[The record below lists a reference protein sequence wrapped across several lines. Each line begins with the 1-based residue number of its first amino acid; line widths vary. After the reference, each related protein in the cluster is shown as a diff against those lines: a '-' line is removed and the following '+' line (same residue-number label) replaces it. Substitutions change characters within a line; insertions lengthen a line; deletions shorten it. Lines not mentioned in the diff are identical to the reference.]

1 MGGGA
6 WAAAQRVTDAAVPI
20 RAARAADVDAI
31 HAIEVASFGDPWK
44 RVGFRDLILAG
55 AATVVV
61 ATDTSDAPIGFG
73 ILVSAADEAEIANVA
88 VAPAARR
95 RGVGAALV
103 DHLLAAAERAGAA
116 AIYLEV
122 RESNAAAR
130 ALYHHKGFCDV
141 SRRRGYY
148 RLPDEDAIVMRR
160 PAPAIA

>member
-1 MGGGA
+1 MTGA
-6 WAAAQRVTDAAVPI
+6 VVPI

-31 HAIEVASFGDPWK
+31 HAIEVSSFTDPWK

-61 ATDTSDAPIGFG
+61 ATDAADTPIGFG

-88 VAPAARR
+88 VAPEARR
-95 RGVGAALV
+95 RGIGAALV
-103 DHLLAAAERAGAA
+103 DHLLAAAERGGAA

-130 ALYHHKGFCDV
+130 SLYRGKGFSDV

-160 PAPAIA
+160 PAPAVE

>member
-1 MGGGA
+1 M
-6 WAAAQRVTDAAVPI
+6 TDPAIVI
-20 RAARAADVDAI
+20 RTARAADVDAI
-31 HAIEVASFGDPWK
+31 HAIEVASFTDPWK

-61 ATDTSDAPIGFG
+61 ATDSADTPMGFG

-88 VAPAARR
+88 VAPHARR
-95 RGVGAALV
+95 RGIGAALV
-103 DHLLAAAERAGAA
+103 DHLLAAAEDAGAV

-130 ALYHHKGFCDV
+130 SLYGAKGFCDV
-141 SRRRGYY
+141 SRRRAYY

-160 PAPAIA
+160 PPPAIA